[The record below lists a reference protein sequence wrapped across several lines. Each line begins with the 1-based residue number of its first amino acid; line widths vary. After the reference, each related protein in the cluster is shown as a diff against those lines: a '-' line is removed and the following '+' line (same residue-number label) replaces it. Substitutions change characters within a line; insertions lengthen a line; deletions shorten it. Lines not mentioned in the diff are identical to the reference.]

1 MKKNI
6 APLLFGIVFILAGIG
21 YLGSVVFGWN
31 FDIFFDG
38 WWTLFII
45 VPSFISILANGPRG
59 FNIAAFFIGVVLL
72 LSEQFPQIFSYR
84 HTGVAIVAVVIIS
97 IGITLITSFFR
108 KPNTASYYTYQQ
120 NHNYQTPPPSGDG
133 STSYYTAEQSKG
145 KNWSYDSTN
154 KPNYNA
160 ILSGVDT
167 KNTSDNFE
175 GASVSAIMGG
185 VDLDLREA
193 IVTHDVTVYV
203 TAIMG
208 GVDIFAP
215 QNVKIAINKTDILGG
230 TDCRAYTMPQE
241 SSAPVV
247 TFVCTTV
254 MGGIEIK

>member
-21 YLGSVVFGWN
+21 YLGSVIFGWD
-31 FDIFFDG
+31 FDVFFAG

-45 VPSFISILANGPRG
+45 VPSFISILSNGPRG
-59 FNIAAFFIGVVLL
+59 FNLAAFFIGIVLL
-72 LSEQFPQIFSYR
+72 LSEQMPQIFSYR

-97 IGITLITSFFR
+97 IGVSLISGFFR
-108 KPNTASYYTYQQ
+108 KPNSATYYNYQQ
-120 NHNYQTPPPSGDG
+120 SNTYQTPPYDN
-133 STSYYTAEQSKG
+133 AEQPKSKS
-145 KNWSYDSTN
+145 WSHDNTN
-154 KPNYNA
+154 RPNYNA

-167 KNTSDNFE
+167 KNTSSNFE

-185 VDLDLREA
+185 VDLDLRDA

-208 GVDIFAP
+208 GIDIYAP

-230 TDCRAYTMPQE
+230 TDCKAYTMPHE
-241 SSAPVV
+241 SEAPVV
-247 TFVCTTV
+247 TFVCTTI